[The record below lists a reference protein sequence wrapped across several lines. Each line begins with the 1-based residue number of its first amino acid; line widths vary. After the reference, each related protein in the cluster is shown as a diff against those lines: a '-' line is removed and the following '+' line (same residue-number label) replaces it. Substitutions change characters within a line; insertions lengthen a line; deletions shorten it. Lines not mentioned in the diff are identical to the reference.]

1 MVSTISRCVAHG
13 VLFMYSLAIKG
24 IKAGLLRETLT
35 KNLLLDGASTLLK
48 HSLKI
53 TIFLILELGYLEQT
67 IPKF

>member
-1 MVSTISRCVAHG
+1 
-13 VLFMYSLAIKG
+13 MYSLAIKG
-24 IKAGLLRETLT
+24 IKAGLLKTLT

-53 TIFLILELGYLEQT
+53 TIFLIVELGYLGQI